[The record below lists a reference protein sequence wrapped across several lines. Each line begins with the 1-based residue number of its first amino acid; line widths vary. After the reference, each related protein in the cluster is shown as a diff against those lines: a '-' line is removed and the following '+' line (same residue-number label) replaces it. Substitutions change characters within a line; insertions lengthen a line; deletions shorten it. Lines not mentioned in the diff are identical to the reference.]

1 MKTLFDKIYVRERIL
16 SYKVNQ
22 ERAEHIFM
30 NISEED

>member
-22 ERAEHIFM
+22 ARADHIFK
-30 NISEED
+30 NNSDVD